1 MADSHRLKL
10 GALLG
15 LSALLAG
22 CAGETPVS
30 PTGSG
35 GGGAGGGPG
44 GSCAVAI
51 GLSASSISPLAG
63 TAVIVRATV
72 TKNGAAIPDG
82 SSVQFTTDLGGT
94 AFLENG
100 LPTVSKTTTAG
111 TADVTLGSTF
121 AGDAHVKASFD
132 CGQATL
138 TISFQGVPSSGP
150 FISSISP
157 SSGTCAGGDT
167 VTINGGRFGDGT
179 NVTVF
184 FGGVPATIGAASSSA
199 ITVKTPARTLKDPA
213 KPETVDVV
221 VAVGG
226 ARSNSVTF
234 TYFCINPNQRTF
246 ISSMSP
252 TAGKREGGDAVQL
265 FGGNFGNN
273 IATTRVTFCGLPASI
288 TGLTDTQAA
297 VLTPAYVLGGDPTV
311 SVACDVVLTKDLGLV
326 SQQSATSPQP
336 FTYRGTGGGGGGG
349 ACNTDASFFISSITP
364 NSGSPQGGT
373 TVTIQGGGFPANAAV
388 LRVDFGGTQATI
400 VGTPSNN
407 TITVLTPFRQL
418 ANADVPETV
427 DVTVTDLGSPNQR
440 CARLSGA
447 FIYTALALEPSIYS
461 ISPRTGPNDQ
471 TTRVTIFGNNFQFPE
486 QVFMTGGG
494 CAAQRVEAQVVSIA
508 PQQIVFLAP
517 VANGGN
523 ACLANALADVVVVNP
538 ATGKSATCAA
548 CFKYYSCPTVAN
560 VFPSVADVLAT
571 TPIVVTGNNFQSPV
585 DVNFRSTRG
594 LASLNAFVTSVSNT
608 SILINMPPL
617 ATLYGGAP
625 QCGNL
630 DGTLEFIFQGLTCT
644 TTPPNLAT
652 PFSYRGQPPTATAA
666 APNNLNQDGSIFGG
680 PLGTPATITVQGANF
695 VDPMTVTLI
704 KDGLPVPNTPVNN
717 ANVANANTLTFQAP
731 AVLDGSMNKQ
741 NCVPSGG
748 SSVTG
753 TKMVATSFGIRLTST
768 RTGCTVDLPNVLV
781 YNPTNTTCVAALT
794 IVLPTTLPNGTVSL
808 AYGPI
813 TFVAAGGG
821 GAPFTWSASGLP
833 AGLTMSATGVLS
845 GTPTGPPGTA
855 FVNVSVID
863 ATANSAS
870 RTYTLQIN

>member
-1 MADSHRLKL
+1 MADSLRLKL

-35 GGGAGGGPG
+35 GGGSSGGGG
-44 GSCAVAI
+44 GSCTVAV

-82 SSVQFTTDLGGT
+82 SSVQFTTDLGV
-94 AFLENG
+94 FLENNLG
-100 LPTVSKTTTAG
+100 AVSKTTTAG
-111 TADVTLGSTF
+111 TADVTLGSNF
-121 AGDAHVKASFD
+121 AGDAHVKATFD

-157 SSGTCAGGDT
+157 TSGSCAGGDT
-167 VTINGGRFGDGT
+167 VTISGGRFGDGT
-179 NVTVF
+179 AVTVF
-184 FGGVPATIGAASSSA
+184 FGGAPAQLVRASSTT
-199 ITVKTPARTLKDPA
+199 ITVTTPARTLKDPS

-226 ARSNSVTF
+226 ARSNTVSF
-234 TYFCINPNQRTF
+234 TYFCVNPNQRTF

-252 TAGKREGGDAVQL
+252 TAGTRAGGDVVQI

-288 TGLTDTQAA
+288 TGLTDAQAG
-297 VLTPAYVLGGDPTV
+297 VTTPAYTLDNNTTA

-326 SQQSATSPQP
+326 SQQSATSPVP
-336 FTYRGTGGGGGGG
+336 FTYRGTGGGGGGGG

-373 TVTIQGGGFPANAAV
+373 SVTITGGGFPTSASV

-400 VGTPSNN
+400 LGTPTSSS
-407 TITVLTPFRQL
+407 ITVLTPFHTL
-418 ANADVPETV
+418 AHADVPETV

-447 FIYTALALEPSIYS
+447 FIYTALALDPAIYS
-461 ISPRTGPNDQ
+461 LSPRTGPNDQ

-486 QVFMTGGG
+486 QVFMTGGP
-494 CAAQRVEAQVVSIA
+494 CAAQRIEAQVVSIA

-517 VANGGN
+517 VAVGGN
-523 ACLANALADVVVVNP
+523 ACLANVLVDVQVLNP
-538 ATGKSATCAA
+538 VTGKTATCAA
-548 CFKYYSCPTVAN
+548 CFKYYSCPAVAN
-560 VFPSVADVLAT
+560 VSPSVADVLVT
-571 TPIVVTGNNFQSPV
+571 TPIVVTGNNFQPPV
-585 DVNFRSTRG
+585 DINFRSPRG

-625 QCGNL
+625 QCSNL
-630 DGTLEFIFQGLTCT
+630 DGTLEFTFQGLTCT
-644 TTPPNLAT
+644 PTPLVT
-652 PFSYRGQPPTATAA
+652 QFSYRGQPPTATTA

-680 PLGTPATITVQGANF
+680 PLGTPATISVQGANF

-704 KDGLPVPNTPVNN
+704 KDGAPVSNTPVNN
-717 ANVANANTLTFQAP
+717 ANVANANTLTFFAP
-731 AVLDGSMNKQ
+731 AVLDSSMNKQ

-748 SSVTG
+748 ASVTG
-753 TKMVATSFGIRLTST
+753 TQFVATSFGIRLTSA
-768 RTGCTVDLPNVLV
+768 RTGCSVDLPNVLV
-781 YNPTNTTCVAALT
+781 YHP
-794 IVLPTTLPNGTVSL
+794 
-808 AYGPI
+808 
-813 TFVAAGGG
+813 
-821 GAPFTWSASGLP
+821 
-833 AGLTMSATGVLS
+833 
-845 GTPTGPPGTA
+845 
-855 FVNVSVID
+855 
-863 ATANSAS
+863 
-870 RTYTLQIN
+870 